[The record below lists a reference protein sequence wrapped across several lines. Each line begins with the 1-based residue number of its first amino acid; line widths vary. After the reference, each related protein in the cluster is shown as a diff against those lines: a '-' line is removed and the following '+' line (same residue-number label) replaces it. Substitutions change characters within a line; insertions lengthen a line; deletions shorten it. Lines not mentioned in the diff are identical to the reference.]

1 MQAHQRSMA
10 ALIKLSIYSPTA
22 THFPQ
27 DAANNTIGLSQK
39 HRIAIAEE
47 SVRLINSM
55 AVDAHDRRVT
65 GKC

>member
-1 MQAHQRSMA
+1 MQAHQRSMN
-10 ALIKLSIYSPTA
+10 ALIKLSISLTA

-55 AVDAHDRRVT
+55 AVSAHDRRVT